1 VAGAE
6 MSVVERAVAARQRE
20 RATSRRLSGRLSALA
35 THALLIGGL
44 VLVFFPIAWALST
57 SLKPYG
63 DIFLYPPIW
72 IPDPIQWQNYPD
84 AMTYVPFPRYFRNTA
99 LITALDIIG
108 KLLTCSLVAFAFAR
122 LRWWGR
128 DVLFVVMLSTLM
140 LPTQVT
146 LIPQFVLYK
155 ELGWVD
161 TFLPLLIP
169 NFFGGPFMTFLLRQF
184 FLTIPPE
191 LDDAARIDGCSS
203 WGIFWRIIMPLSKPA
218 LMAVAIFVF
227 NTSWNEFL
235 GPLIYLHSPENYT
248 IALGLRQFQTEHGP
262 EWHLVMAAS
271 LLTMLPIL
279 ALFFFGQRYFMQGIV
294 FTGVKG

>member
-1 VAGAE
+1 MGT
-6 MSVVERAVAARQRE
+6 VERSMSRTHIRVTSRPQRL
-20 RATSRRLSGRLSALA
+20 ARRLSATLMHVLLLSG
-35 THALLIGGL
+35 LI
-44 VLVFFPIAWALST
+44 LVFFPIAWALST
-57 SLKPYG
+57 SFKDYG
-63 DIFLYPPIW
+63 DIFLFPPVW
-72 IPDPIQWQNYPD
+72 LPNPIRWQNYVD
-84 AMTYVPFPRYFRNTA
+84 AMTYVPFERYFFNTT
-99 LITALDIIG
+99 LLTALDIVG
-108 KLLTCSLVAFAFAR
+108 KIVSCSLVAFAFAR

-128 DVLFVVMLSTLM
+128 NVLFIVMLSTLM

-161 TFLPLLIP
+161 TFLPLIIP

-184 FLTIPPE
+184 FLSIPAE

-227 NTSWNEFL
+227 NATWNEFL
-235 GPLIYLHSPENYT
+235 APLIYLHSPDKFT
-248 IALGLRQFQTEHGP
+248 IALGLRAFQNEHGP

-271 LLTMLPIL
+271 LLTMLPVL
-279 ALFFFGQRYFMQGIV
+279 LLFFFGQRYFIQGVV

>member
-1 VAGAE
+1 LNRRVA
-6 MSVVERAVAARQRE
+6 SLL
-20 RATSRRLSGRLSALA
+20 THLALA
-35 THALLIGGL
+35 IGL
-44 VLVFFPIAWALST
+44 FLVFIPVVFALST

-63 DIFLYPPIW
+63 DIFLFPPKW
-72 IPDPIQWQNYPD
+72 IPDPVRWQNYVE
-84 AMTYVPFPRYFRNTA
+84 AMTYVPFGIYFRNTA
-99 LITALDIIG
+99 IITGLDIVG
-108 KLLTCSLVAFAFAR
+108 KLLSCSLVAFAFAR

-128 DVLFVVMLSTLM
+128 DVMFILMLSTLM

-161 TFLPLLIP
+161 TFLPLLVP

-184 FLTIPPE
+184 FLSIPPE

-218 LMAVAIFVF
+218 LMAVSIFVF
-227 NTSWNEFL
+227 NATWNEFL
-235 GPLIYLHSPENYT
+235 APLIYLHSPQNYT
-248 IALGLRQFQTEHGP
+248 IALGLRQFQSEHGP

-271 LLTMLPIL
+271 LLTMVPVLV
-279 ALFFFGQRYFMQGIV
+279 LFFFGQRYFMRGIV

>member
-1 VAGAE
+1 VGFASHRLNRRVA
-6 MSVVERAVAARQRE
+6 SLL
-20 RATSRRLSGRLSALA
+20 THLALA
-35 THALLIGGL
+35 IGL
-44 VLVFFPIAWALST
+44 FLVFIPVVFALST

-63 DIFLYPPIW
+63 DIFLFPPKW
-72 IPDPIQWQNYPD
+72 IPDPVRWQNYVE
-84 AMTYVPFPRYFRNTA
+84 AMTYVPFGIYFRNTA
-99 LITALDIIG
+99 IITGLDIVG
-108 KLLTCSLVAFAFAR
+108 KLLSCSLVAFAFAR

-128 DVLFVVMLSTLM
+128 DVMFILMLSTLM

-161 TFLPLLIP
+161 TFLPLLVP

-184 FLTIPPE
+184 FLSIPPE

-218 LMAVAIFVF
+218 LMAVSIFVF
-227 NTSWNEFL
+227 NATWNEFL
-235 GPLIYLHSPENYT
+235 APLIYLHSPQNYT
-248 IALGLRQFQTEHGP
+248 IALGLRQFQSEHGP

-271 LLTMLPIL
+271 LLTMVPVLV
-279 ALFFFGQRYFMQGIV
+279 LFFFGQRYFMRGIV